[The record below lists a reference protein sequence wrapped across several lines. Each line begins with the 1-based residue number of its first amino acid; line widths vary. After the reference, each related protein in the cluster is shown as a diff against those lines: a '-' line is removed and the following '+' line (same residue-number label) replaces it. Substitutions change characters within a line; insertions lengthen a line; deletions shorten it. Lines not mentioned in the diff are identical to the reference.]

1 MNFLSKYTD
10 NTLRFFIVVLTLYAI
25 IVSGIP
31 IFNSIFT
38 KRLTV
43 DDCSKIEVI
52 DENGNKYVE
61 ITRLFPNGVGEK
73 SGLKVGDRIL
83 AVNGTPISSMNE
95 FLNTIVKVDTHV
107 PSLYTIDR
115 QSEIKSIIVPVYRYF
130 HLIFYIFA
138 LLGLGFLMNGF
149 FVGISKPKELTSQI
163 FFLFGFFSSLG
174 FMIYGGVWYYVGNS
188 GTLMMQ
194 YYTANVFV
202 YPLLFHF
209 FSIYPVYVNF
219 KKRKLIIFFVY
230 LYSVLLSFLLVISE
244 QIELFAD
251 KTAAASI
258 IISYS
263 PLLIIIAAFS
273 VFLKSYLKIKDPERK
288 EPLRV
293 LLIGLIIG
301 LTGFAYY
308 YFVFS
313 LFVIN
318 FGMSPIYRL
327 PAIMVLSIPITFGYS
342 IYKFRIL
349 DTEFF
354 VKRGIVFTLAALITI
369 VAYLIAIDML
379 ETVFEYYKF
388 SNKQLITV
396 ITVILVI
403 FSFSYITKLI
413 KSFVDKRF
421 YKTRYNYRKSLL
433 NFSNELPYLNNMD
446 EVSVKLKKTLS
457 ETMGVKKV
465 EFWEFKEKY
474 CDSNNKQN
482 NIKSNLCFYLFE
494 NDSNPKLL
502 FDINI
507 AEKNFPHEYADYIKK
522 EKLVV
527 SLPVIVKDELVASI
541 NLGEKPEGSPYT
553 DEDIDLLKTIC
564 SNISVVYEN
573 SRLRIEE
580 IRKNKI
586 EEELK
591 IAKNIQ
597 EGLLPDKDYKCD
609 NLEISCTS
617 APARII
623 GGDFFDIIR
632 LDDNNIL
639 IVIADVSG
647 KGLPAA
653 LYMAKVQALI
663 RFAAKIFRTPKD
675 IIIEV
680 NKQIFGK
687 FERNSF
693 VTVSLGLFN
702 TKNRI
707 LKFVRAGHNPA
718 IFARNGS
725 VELLNTRGIGL
736 GLDKDHIFTKNL
748 DEHELKLESNN
759 IILFYTDGL
768 NEAMNRNKEEFGME
782 RLINVIRL
790 NKHLPPSEINKILE
804 SEVKSFVQDAEQH
817 DDITFVVVKTY

>member
-1 MNFLSKYTD
+1 MKFLSKYTD
-10 NTLRFFIVVLTLYAI
+10 NTLRFFIIILTLYALI
-25 IVSGIP
+25 FAGIP

-38 KRLTV
+38 KRLTF
-43 DDCSKIEVI
+43 DDCSKIESVDI
-52 DENGNKYVE
+52 NGNVHVE
-61 ITRLFPNGVGEK
+61 ISRLFPNGVGEK
-73 SGLKVGDRIL
+73 SGLKVGDKIL
-83 AVNGTPISSMNE
+83 AVNGIPVNSMNE
-95 FLNTIVKVDTHV
+95 FLNIIVKVDTHV
-107 PSLYTIDR
+107 PALYTIER
-115 QSEIKSIIVPVYRYF
+115 QTEIKSIVVPVYKYF

-138 LLGLGFLMNGF
+138 FLGLGFLMNGF

-163 FFLFGFFSSLG
+163 FFLFGFFSSVG
-174 FMIYGGVWYYVGNS
+174 FMIYGGVWYYVGYS
-188 GTLMMQ
+188 GTLMIH
-194 YYTANVFV
+194 YYMANIFV

-209 FSIYPVYVNF
+209 FTIYPVFVNF

-230 LYSVLLSFLLVISE
+230 LYSLILSFPLLLSE
-244 QIELFAD
+244 QSELFLD
-251 KTAAASI
+251 KSPVVSI
-258 IISYS
+258 LVSYS

-273 VFLKSYLKIKDPERK
+273 IFVKSYLKIRNPERK

-301 LTGFAYY
+301 LAGFAYY

-318 FGMSPIYRL
+318 LGMSPLYRL
-327 PAIMVLSIPITFGYS
+327 PAIMVLAIPITFGYS

-354 VKRGIVFTLAALITI
+354 VKRGIVFTLAALVTI
-369 VAYLIAIDML
+369 VAYLFAIDML
-379 ETVFEYYKF
+379 ETIFEYYKF

-446 EVSVKLKKTLS
+446 EVAVKLKNTLS

-465 EFWEFKEKY
+465 EFLEIKGKY
-474 CDSNNKQN
+474 CVSDNPEDKLIND
-482 NIKSNLCFYLFE
+482 LCFYLFE
-494 NDSNPKLL
+494 NDKNPKLL
-502 FDINI
+502 FDINM
-507 AEKNFPHEYADYIKK
+507 AENSIPHEYAEYIKK
-522 EKLVV
+522 ENIVLA
-527 SLPVIVKDELVASI
+527 LPVLVKDELIASI

-573 SRLRIEE
+573 SRLRLEE

-591 IAKNIQ
+591 VAKNIQ
-597 EGLLPDKDYKCD
+597 EGLLPDRDYKCEH
-609 NLEISCTS
+609 LEISCAS
-617 APARII
+617 SPARII
-623 GGDFFDIIR
+623 GGDFFDIIC
-632 LDDNNIL
+632 LDKDNIL

-663 RFAAKIFRTPKD
+663 RFAAKIFKTPRE

-687 FERNSF
+687 FERNAF
-693 VTVSLGLFN
+693 VTVSLGMFN
-702 TKNRI
+702 IKERK
-707 LKFVRAGHNPA
+707 LKYVRAGHNPA

-736 GLDKDHIFTKNL
+736 GLDKDHLFSKHL
-748 DEHELKLESNN
+748 DEHELKLESNS
-759 IILFYTDGL
+759 IVLFYTDGL

-782 RLINVIRL
+782 RLINLIRQ
-790 NKHLPPSEINKILE
+790 NKHLSPSDINRKLE
-804 SEVKSFVQDAEQH
+804 SNVKSFVKDAEQH